1 MRKIGITGGI
11 GSGKTTACRVF
22 ETLGIPIYDADT
34 RAKSIMITDL
44 SVKSKIKSLLG
55 NEAYHKN
62 GKINK
67 DHVSAKIFNNKQ
79 LLKEINDIVHP
90 AVLSDS
96 LRWIEEHKK
105 EKDVPY
111 IIKEAALLIE
121 TGSYKSLDKL
131 IVVTC
136 PEEIRIKRVMKR
148 DGLSYEAV
156 KRKIDN
162 QLPEEEKIRYADY
175 IINNDDTQSVI
186 HQVWYI
192 HQQLTK

>member
-1 MRKIGITGGI
+1 
-11 GSGKTTACRVF
+11 
-22 ETLGIPIYDADT
+22 
-34 RAKSIMITDL
+34 
-44 SVKSKIKSLLG
+44 
-55 NEAYHKN
+55 
-62 GKINK
+62 
-67 DHVSAKIFNNKQ
+67 
-79 LLKEINDIVHP
+79 LKEINDIVHP